1 MWESGALFTRCVI
14 SSQPQSPSPPP
25 FFLCSG
31 QIGRKILLKRMRI
44 EKPTIT
50 VPDFAVKT
58 LQQPY

>member
-14 SSQPQSPSPPP
+14 SSQPQGLSPPP

-31 QIGRKILLKRMRI
+31 QISRKILLKQMQV